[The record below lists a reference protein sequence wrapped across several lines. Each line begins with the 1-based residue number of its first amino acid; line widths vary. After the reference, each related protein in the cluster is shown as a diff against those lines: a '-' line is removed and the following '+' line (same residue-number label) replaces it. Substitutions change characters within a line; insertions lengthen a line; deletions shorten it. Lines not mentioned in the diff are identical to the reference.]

1 MNELLNSMPSLMLL
15 VIALVVGLAAA
26 AIFSANFNV
35 GKYTAKGLL
44 TENEREFFGR
54 LVSAL
59 PAHFVFPQVAM
70 SALLEASGGDNKTRH
85 SDFLRIAQQRVDFL
99 ICNAACRVVAVIELD
114 DRTHNKRKD
123 MVRDQRL
130 KQANIPT
137 IRYQSS
143 SRPTLAQIQE
153 AIASVEEA
161 STGQK
166 SA

>member
-1 MNELLNSMPSLMLL
+1 MNNLISTIPFA
-15 VIALVVGLAAA
+15 VIIIAALAIGMAAA
-26 AIFSANFNV
+26 VFSENLNV
-35 GKYTAKGLL
+35 GKYKAKGLL

-70 SALLEASGGDNKTRH
+70 SALLEASGGNNKTRH

-123 MVRDQRL
+123 QVRDQRL
-130 KQANIPT
+130 MQANIPT

-143 SRPTLAQIQE
+143 SRPTLAQIQQ
-153 AIASVEEA
+153 AIAAVEQGATKTA
-161 STGQK
+161 S
-166 SA
+166 A